1 MRFRP
6 LADFSAREPG
16 YRILPLRFMRWSADE
31 VFVTN
36 EAGEFLFMDR
46 EAFAAFAD
54 HRLPRTAPE
63 YRALKARHLLVDGD
77 SSVAIELLATKVRT
91 KRDFLRGFT
100 RLHLF
105 VVTLRCDHS
114 CPYCQ
119 VSRVTQDRMRFDMS
133 SGTAERALD
142 LMFRSPAPAL
152 KMEFQGGEPLLNF
165 DLIRWLVLRA
175 EERNQVEQRDLQF
188 VIASNLS
195 PLTEDILEF
204 CHDHGI
210 HLSTSLDGP
219 RELHDANRPRAG
231 GSSYDIT
238 VKNIA
243 RARAVLGH
251 DRVSALMTTTERSL
265 AMPREIVDEY
275 RRLEFDAMFLRSISP
290 FGFATKG
297 RPDRRYDTEAFLTFY
312 REALAY
318 IIEINRSGHP
328 FVEVFAQILLRK
340 ILTPF
345 PTGYVDLQSPAGAGI
360 SVVAYNYDGDIYAS
374 DEARMLAEMG
384 DTSFKLGNVLR
395 DDYQTIFGGPALRAL
410 TNASCVETLPGC
422 SECAFAPYCGS
433 DPIWNWAT
441 QGDPIGHRP
450 TSVFCAKNMG
460 IIRHLLALWRGGDPF
475 IQELFVRWATQ

>member
-6 LADFSAREPG
+6 LADFDAREPG
-16 YRILPLRFMRWSADE
+16 YRILPLRFMRWSGDE

-36 EAGEFLFMDR
+36 DAGEFLFVGRD
-46 EAFAAFAD
+46 AFAAFAE

-63 YRALKARHLLVDGD
+63 YRALKARHLLADGD

-119 VSRVTQDRMRFDMS
+119 VSRVTQDRTRFDMS
-133 SGTAERALD
+133 RETAAGALD

-165 DLIRWLVLRA
+165 ELIRWLVIQA

-195 PLTEDILEF
+195 LLTDEILEF
-204 CHDHGI
+204 CREHGV

-219 RELHDANRPRAG
+219 RDLHDANRPRAG
-231 GSSYDIT
+231 GSSHDIT
-238 VKNIA
+238 VTNIA

-251 DRVSALMTTTERSL
+251 DRVSALMTTTESSL
-265 AMPREIVDEY
+265 ASPREIVDEY
-275 RRLEFDAMFLRSISP
+275 RRLEFDAIFLRSISP
-290 FGFATKG
+290 FGFATRG
-297 RPDRRYDTEAFLTFY
+297 NTDRRYDMDSFLAFY
-312 REALAY
+312 REALAH
-318 IIEINRSGHP
+318 IIEINRNGYA

-340 ILTPF
+340 MLTPF

-360 SVVAYNYDGDIYAS
+360 SVVAYNYDGDVYAS

-384 DTSFKLGNVLR
+384 DSSFKLGNVQR
-395 DDYQTIFGGPALRAL
+395 DDYQAIFGGSAIRAL
-410 TNASCVETLPGC
+410 ANASCVETLPGC

-433 DPIWNWAT
+433 DPVWNWAT
-441 QGDPIGHRP
+441 QADPVGHRP

-460 IIRHLLALWRGGDPF
+460 IIRHLLSLWRDGDPF
-475 IQELFVRWATQ
+475 VQELFVRWATQ